1 MHIYTEDNTDLCTTV
16 IQGILDDDPRI
27 LGPTNL
33 KSNTKGKSKRNTFAC
48 VRCHSLKQKC
58 VPSDPNDIYR
68 KPCVRCLKR
77 EKKCT
82 FDLAKRTRKRRAR
95 TPINVP
101 DIGDRTSPIDS
112 TSSVNSNSIE
122 SSSITQY
129 SATTQSREPYMS
141 TPITNSVAVEVAYDP
156 TSTLSTD
163 RKNDNTGVGN
173 HINKNTNI
181 YQSNFPL
188 DSSENIVESNNTKPY
203 QSAPQNTMKIDVSN
217 QQHNS
222 TNINQFSTTFLPIQ
236 MNSLTKNNLLNNE
249 KYYTESTNADNNV
262 SSGYNPVTS
271 QENLKQP
278 STQIVNSNNQNISN
292 ICLNSTGLDLLQTAI
307 FSNQDTTKKS
317 SNELSNEITTVN
329 HAPQK
334 IITPSTTT
342 LNIQTSSDR
351 KEQPT
356 TNILNKHKELAFMDK
371 PTNKSNISAIAVKK
385 KTQYHMNHEF
395 KRNLRSLL
403 ILLKGKVS
411 GIFNKFNLWST
422 QWNKLVENSL
432 FLPTISD
439 PVYLGI
445 ISMEEAELRLK
456 LYSEVIARE
465 SRLPFVCIRD
475 DASINDIR
483 KDKPIFF
490 SVVMSIVS
498 KVMTEEQTT
507 RDTVMKLDSF
517 VINLITIQIFKLN
530 NKSIEV
536 IEALVTL
543 CMWYN
548 FLEWSNK
555 TRYHLF
561 NYICCCFL
569 KDLSPASVNR
579 VFGMFNDEAPNK
591 SQAPRRSLL
600 EQAENGPRL
609 TLLVYISAL
618 NISIYLKQTIHVRWS
633 FITENAIEDIKQNI
647 DDLKACLE
655 ASKNTNDNTTSLS
668 LQIEGC
674 ETLITFS
681 KLNHLLE
688 KIHIHLHEIKDI
700 KYDEALSNYK
710 LAEQYIQGLI
720 DIYQKEL
727 DEVFKG
733 IPNSRPRVLA
743 FYYSVE
749 AYLHQ
754 FTLNDYIHFE
764 AIEKNADLP
773 DNVTKAFL
781 RCYECCTKSL
791 MEFLKLSDTLIAS
804 LPLFH
809 MSRIIYIVGV
819 LILKLRYAAV
829 SIPSFHHFATITD
842 GTIDLVKQVS
852 TSLESASR
860 KYPYNNGLY
869 KFQYVIALFGQTY
882 ATRVTELAER
892 MEHNEQHAKMN
903 KNIQF
908 NTQLM
913 YSEDVNSRQLYLNP
927 MNLNTINNQINTVNN
942 ANFVPKLNNENN
954 TIKVE
959 LSNHNNN
966 SALNGDARL
975 NVYLDSKQNST
986 VSNNKEFPIEKNKNG
1001 FPFQLN
1007 PLSGATN
1014 KTNMINDQ
1022 LPLLKD
1028 SSPSIASDNLNEY
1041 LTDMNSLAL
1050 GYDALNDEFWT
1061 DLLFSGM

>member
-1 MHIYTEDNTDLCTTV
+1 MHMYTEHNIDLHTTI
-16 IQGILDDDPRI
+16 IQGIPDNDPRI

-33 KSNTKGKSKRNTFAC
+33 ESNTKGKSKRNTFAC

-58 VPSDPNDIYR
+58 VPSDPADIYR
-68 KPCVRCLKR
+68 KPCVRCLKGK
-77 EKKCT
+77 KKCT

-95 TPINVP
+95 TPIPVP
-101 DIGDRTSPIDS
+101 DVGDRTSPIDS

-122 SSSITQY
+122 SSSVVQY
-129 SATTQSREPYMS
+129 SATVQPREPDVN
-141 TPITNSVAVEVAYDP
+141 TPITNNMTAMTPHAP
-156 TSTLSTD
+156 TSILGTD
-163 RKNDNTGVGN
+163 KKNNNIVGKHIRKNTDIHQN
-173 HINKNTNI
+173 
-181 YQSNFPL
+181 NFPL
-188 DSSENIVESNNTKPY
+188 SSSMGVIESNNTNLC
-203 QSAPQNTMKIDVSN
+203 QSVPPSTVKTDLPN
-217 QQHNS
+217 QRHNN
-222 TNINQFSTTFLPIQ
+222 TNINQLVSPFMSEEINT
-236 MNSLTKNNLLNNE
+236 LTKKNLLNNE
-249 KYYTESTNADNNV
+249 KYYAESTSAANNMP
-262 SSGYNPVTS
+262 SEYIPVTP
-271 QENLKQP
+271 QENLKQT
-278 STQIVNSNNQNISN
+278 STQIVNNNNQTISN
-292 ICLNSTGLDLLQTAI
+292 ICLNSTGLELLQTAI
-307 FSNQDTTKKS
+307 FSNQDTTKQP
-317 SNELSNEITTVN
+317 SNEVTNEIPTVN
-329 HAPQK
+329 HVTQK
-334 IITPSTTT
+334 TTMPLTSTLSMLTCPH
-342 LNIQTSSDR
+342 IGA
-351 KEQPT
+351 QPV
-356 TNILNKHKELAFMDK
+356 NDISNKHKEITC
-371 PTNKSNISAIAVKK
+371 TNTPINRDDTSFVGIKK
-385 KTQYHMNHEF
+385 KTQYHMSHEF

-411 GIFNKFNLWST
+411 GVSNKFNLWST
-422 QWNKLVENSL
+422 QWNKLVENNL

-456 LYSEVIARE
+456 LYTDVIARQ
-465 SRLPFVCIRD
+465 SRLPFVHIRD
-475 DASINDIR
+475 GASVNDIR
-483 KDKPIFF
+483 ADKPIFF

-561 NYICCCFL
+561 NYICCCLL

-579 VFGMFNDEAPNK
+579 AFGMFNDEAPNK
-591 SQAPRRSLL
+591 NRAPKKSLL
-600 EQAENGPRL
+600 EQAENGPEL

-618 NISIYLKQTIHVRWS
+618 NISIYLKQTIHVRWN
-633 FITENAIEDIKQNI
+633 FVTENAIEDIRQHI
-647 DDLKACLE
+647 EALKNRLE
-655 ASKNTNDNTTSLS
+655 ECNKTNDNITSLS
-668 LQIEGC
+668 LQIE
-674 ETLITFS
+674 EYEALIIFS

-688 KIHIHLHEIKDI
+688 KIHIHLHEIKDL
-700 KYDEALSNYK
+700 KYDEVLSNYK

-727 DEVFKG
+727 DEVFKE

-754 FTLNDYIHFE
+754 FTLNDFIRLE
-764 AIEKNADLP
+764 TIEKNTELP
-773 DNVTKAFL
+773 HNVTKAFL
-781 RCYECCTKSL
+781 RCYECCTTSL
-791 MEFLKLSDTLIAS
+791 IEFLKLSDTLIAS

-809 MSRIIYIVGV
+809 MSRIIYIVGM
-819 LILKLRYAAV
+819 LMLKLRYAAV
-829 SIPSFHHFATITD
+829 SIPAFHHFATITD

-852 TSLESASR
+852 TSLENASR

-882 ATRVTELAER
+882 ATKVTELAEK
-892 MEHNEQHAKMN
+892 MELNEQQAKMN

-913 YSEDVNSRQLYLNP
+913 YSEDVSSRQMHLNP
-927 MNLNTINNQINTVNN
+927 MNLNTINNQINTPENVN
-942 ANFVPKLNNENN
+942 FLPKLNNENN
-954 TIKVE
+954 DVKIE
-959 LSNHNNN
+959 
-966 SALNGDARL
+966 
-975 NVYLDSKQNST
+975 
-986 VSNNKEFPIEKNKNG
+986 VSNNNNINFAKGNVSPGVYSDTKHNSSLPTSKDFSTEENKNG
-1001 FPFQLN
+1001 FPFQSN
-1007 PLSGATN
+1007 PLTGTIGN
-1014 KTNMINDQ
+1014 TNMANGQ

-1050 GYDALNDEFWT
+1050 GYNALNDEFWT